1 MASIIPKEKDGKII
15 SYKFKAC
22 VGRDDCG
29 KQVFRCT
36 TWKVPAGLVPS
47 KAVKAAEKAAAA
59 WEQDAKA
66 EYEKDLQDAERAR
79 QREIAKC
86 KTDFVHFVKNV
97 WFPICIEDGE
107 HKPKTISFYNDT
119 TKNITA
125 YFAGCNMQKITP
137 AEIQKFI
144 IHLRTEKGFSPR
156 NVHHHYRTLN
166 MIFAY
171 AVRQDILLK
180 NPMDKVDPPK
190 LVRKEIDA
198 LSQEQA
204 TDFFRE
210 IHGCPLDFRCLLTL
224 LVTTGLRRGECVGL
238 QWRDIDENSLLLR
251 VQRNVTYTTKTG
263 IMVSTPKTAKSRRP
277 LPVMEST
284 LRLLLLLKQ
293 QRQREN
299 PGVDISDSFIFH
311 GEKGIYQP
319 KDPNAVTR
327 RVKRFMAAHDL
338 PDLSP
343 HDLRH
348 SCATLLLSSGADIKS
363 VQEILGHT
371 NANTTLNFYVRS
383 DLQQMKAATDKFANA
398 FGL

>member
-1 MASIIPKEKDGKII
+1 MASIIPKIKDGKII

-29 KQVFRCT
+29 KQVFRCM
-36 TWKVPAGLVPS
+36 TWKVPGGLGPV
-47 KAVKAAEKAAAA
+47 KAEKAAEKAAAA
-59 WEQDAKA
+59 WEQEAKA
-66 EYEKDLQDAERAR
+66 EYEKDLQDAQRAR
-79 QREIAKC
+79 QREIVRC

-137 AEIQKFI
+137 VEIQKFI
-144 IHLRTEKGFSPR
+144 IYLRTEKGFSPR

-171 AVRQDILLK
+171 AVRQEVLLK

-204 TDFFRE
+204 ADFFKE
-210 IHGCPLDFRCLLTL
+210 IHECPLDFRCLLTL
-224 LVTTGLRRGECVGL
+224 MVTTGLRRGECVGL
-238 QWRDIDENSLLLR
+238 QWLDIDEQNLLLR

-263 IMVSTPKTAKSRRP
+263 IVVNTPKTEKSRRP
-277 LPVMEST
+277 IPVMEST
-284 LRLLLLLKQ
+284 LRLLLMLKQ
-293 QRQREN
+293 QRRREYPSEN
-299 PGVDISDSFIFH
+299 IEDSFIFH
-311 GEKGIYQP
+311 GEKGIHEP

-383 DLQQMKAATDKFANA
+383 DIQQMKAATDKFANA
-398 FGL
+398 FRL

>member
-1 MASIIPKEKDGKII
+1 M
-15 SYKFKAC
+15 
-22 VGRDDCG
+22 
-29 KQVFRCT
+29 
-36 TWKVPAGLVPS
+36 
-47 KAVKAAEKAAAA
+47 
-59 WEQDAKA
+59 
-66 EYEKDLQDAERAR
+66 QDAERAR

-171 AVRQDILLK
+171 AVRQDVLLK

-204 TDFFRE
+204 ADFFKE
-210 IHGCPLDFRCLLTL
+210 IHECPLDFRCLLTL
-224 LVTTGLRRGECVGL
+224 LVTTGLRRGECMGL
-238 QWRDIDENSLLLR
+238 QWRDIDEQSLLLR
-251 VQRNVTYTTKTG
+251 VQRNVIYTTKTG
-263 IMVSTPKTAKSRRP
+263 IVVNTPKTAKSRRP
-277 LPVMEST
+277 IPIMEST
-284 LRLLLLLKQ
+284 LRLLLMLKH
-293 QRQREN
+293 QRRREC
-299 PGVDISDSFIFH
+299 PGVDIEDSFIFH
-311 GEKGIYQP
+311 GEKGIYEP

-327 RVKRFMAAHDL
+327 RVKRFMAAHGL

-348 SCATLLLSSGADIKS
+348 SCATLLLGSGADIKS

-383 DLQQMKAATDKFANA
+383 DIQQMKAATDKFANA

>member
-47 KAVKAAEKAAAA
+47 KAVKAAEKAATA

-144 IHLRTEKGFSPR
+144 IYLRTEKGFSPR

-171 AVRQDILLK
+171 AVRQDVLLK

-190 LVRKEIDA
+190 LARTEIDA
-198 LSQEQA
+198 LSKEQA
-204 TDFFRE
+204 ADFFNE
-210 IHGCPLDFRCLLTL
+210 IHECPLDFRCLLTL

-263 IMVSTPKTAKSRRP
+263 IVVSTPKTAKSRRP

-293 QRQREN
+293 QRQQEN
-299 PGVDISDSFIFH
+299 PGADIADSFIFH

-327 RVKRFMAAHDL
+327 RVKRFMIAHDL

-383 DLQQMKAATDKFANA
+383 DVQQMKAATDKFANA

>member
-47 KAVKAAEKAAAA
+47 KAAKAAEKAAAA
-59 WEQDAKA
+59 WEQDARA

-125 YFAGCNMQKITP
+125 YFAGCNMQRIAP
-137 AEIQKFI
+137 AEIQKFLI
-144 IHLRTEKGFSPR
+144 YLRTEKGFSPR

-166 MIFAY
+166 MIFSY

-210 IHGCPLDFRCLLTL
+210 IHDCPLDFRCLLTL

-263 IMVSTPKTAKSRRP
+263 IVVNTPKTAKSRRP
-277 LPVMEST
+277 IPIMEST
-284 LRLLLLLKQ
+284 LRLLCLLRE
-293 QRQREN
+293 QRRREN

-311 GEKGIYQP
+311 GEKGIFDP

-348 SCATLLLSSGADIKS
+348 SCATLLLGSGADIKS

-383 DLQQMKAATDKFANA
+383 DVQQMKAATDKFANA

>member
-1 MASIIPKEKDGKII
+1 MASIIPNSKDGKIV

-36 TWKVPAGLVPS
+36 TWKVPQGLVPS
-47 KAVKAAEKAAAA
+47 KAAKQVEKAAAT
-59 WEQDAKA
+59 WEQEAKA
-66 EYEKDLQDAERAR
+66 EYEKDLLDAERAR

-86 KTDFVHFVKNV
+86 KTDFVYFVKKV

-107 HKPKTISFYNDT
+107 HKAKTVSFYNDT

-125 YFAGCNMQKITP
+125 YFEGANLQKITA

-144 IHLRTEKGFSPR
+144 IYLRTEKSFSPR

-171 AVRQDILLK
+171 AVRQEILLK

-190 LVRKEIDA
+190 LVRSEIDA

-204 TDFFRE
+204 AEFFKE
-210 IHGCPLDFRCLLTL
+210 IHDCPLDFRCLLTL
-224 LVTTGLRRGECVGL
+224 LITTGLRRGECVGL
-238 QWRDIDENSLLLR
+238 QWRDIDEQNLLLR

-263 IMVSTPKTAKSRRP
+263 IVVNTPKTAKSRRP
-277 LPVMEST
+277 IPIMDTT

-293 QRQREN
+293 SRLREC
-299 PGVDISDSFIFH
+299 PDTDIEGSFIFP
-311 GEKGIYQP
+311 GEKGIYEP

-327 RVKRFMAAHDL
+327 RVKRFMTAHGL

-383 DLQQMKAATDKFANA
+383 DIAQMKAATNKMAVA

>member
-1 MASIIPKEKDGKII
+1 MASIIPNSKDGKIV

-29 KQVFRCT
+29 KQVFRCA
-36 TWKVPAGLVPS
+36 TWKVPQGLVPS
-47 KAVKAAEKAAAA
+47 KVAKQVEKAAAM
-59 WEQDAKA
+59 WEQEAKA
-66 EYEKDLQDAERAR
+66 EYEKDLLDAERAR

-86 KTDFVHFVKNV
+86 KTDFVYFVKKV

-107 HKPKTISFYNDT
+107 HKAKTVSFYNDT

-125 YFAGCNMQKITP
+125 YFEGANLQKITA

-144 IHLRTEKGFSPR
+144 IYLRTEKSFSPR

-171 AVRQDILLK
+171 AVRQEILLK

-190 LVRKEIDA
+190 LVRSEIDA

-204 TDFFRE
+204 AEFFKE
-210 IHGCPLDFRCLLTL
+210 IHDCPLDFRCLLTL
-224 LVTTGLRRGECVGL
+224 LITTGLRRGECVGL
-238 QWRDIDENSLLLR
+238 QWRDIDEQNLLLR

-263 IMVSTPKTAKSRRP
+263 IVVNTPKTAKSRRP
-277 LPVMEST
+277 IPIMDTT

-293 QRQREN
+293 SRLREC
-299 PGVDISDSFIFH
+299 PDTDIESSFIFP
-311 GEKGIYQP
+311 GEKGIYEP

-327 RVKRFMAAHDL
+327 RVKRFMTAHGL

-383 DLQQMKAATDKFANA
+383 DIQQMKAATNKMAVA

>member
-1 MASIIPKEKDGKII
+1 MASIIPKEKDGKIV

-59 WEQDAKA
+59 WEQDARA

-119 TKNITA
+119 TKNIIA
-125 YFAGCNMQKITP
+125 YFAGCNMQRIAP
-137 AEIQKFI
+137 AEIQKFLI
-144 IHLRTEKGFSPR
+144 YLRTEKDFSPR

-166 MIFAY
+166 MIFSY

-210 IHGCPLDFRCLLTL
+210 IHDCPLDFRCLLTL

-263 IMVSTPKTAKSRRP
+263 IVVNTPKTAKSRRP
-277 LPVMEST
+277 IPIMEST
-284 LRLLLLLKQ
+284 LRLLCLLRE
-293 QRQREN
+293 QRRREN

-311 GEKGIYQP
+311 GEKGIFDP

-327 RVKRFMAAHDL
+327 RVKRFMTAHDL

-348 SCATLLLSSGADIKS
+348 RYLLVLW
-363 VQEILGHT
+363 
-371 NANTTLNFYVRS
+371 
-383 DLQQMKAATDKFANA
+383 
-398 FGL
+398 

>member
-59 WEQDAKA
+59 WEQDARA

-125 YFAGCNMQKITP
+125 YFAGCNMQRIAP
-137 AEIQKFI
+137 AEIQKFLI
-144 IHLRTEKGFSPR
+144 YLRTEKGFSPR

-166 MIFAY
+166 MIFSY

-210 IHGCPLDFRCLLTL
+210 IHDCPLDFRCLLTL

-263 IMVSTPKTAKSRRP
+263 IVVNTPKTAKSRRP
-277 LPVMEST
+277 IPVMEST
-284 LRLLLLLKQ
+284 LRLLRLLKAQ
-293 QRQREN
+293 QQREN
-299 PGVDISDSFIFH
+299 PNVDISDGFIFH
-311 GEKGIYQP
+311 GEKGIFDP

-327 RVKRFMAAHDL
+327 RVKRFMTAHDL

-348 SCATLLLSSGADIKS
+348 SCATLLLGSGADIKS

-383 DLQQMKAATDKFANA
+383 DVQQMKAATDKFANA

>member
-1 MASIIPKEKDGKII
+1 MASIIPNTKDGKII

-29 KQVFRCT
+29 KQVFRCM
-36 TWKVPAGLVPS
+36 TWKVPVGLGPV
-47 KAVKAAEKAAAA
+47 KAEKAAEKAAAA

-66 EYEKDLQDAERAR
+66 EYEKDLLDAERAR

-86 KTDFVHFVKNV
+86 KTDFVYFVKNV
-97 WFPICIEDGE
+97 WFPLCIEDGE
-107 HKPKTISFYNDT
+107 HKAKTISFYNDT
-119 TKNITA
+119 IKNITA
-125 YFAGCNMQKITP
+125 YFAGRNMQKITP

-144 IHLRTEKGFSPR
+144 IYLRTEKGFSPR

-166 MIFAY
+166 MIFSY
-171 AVRQDILLK
+171 AVRQEILLK

-190 LVRKEIDA
+190 LTRKEIDA

-204 TDFFRE
+204 ADFFKE
-210 IHGCPLDFRCLLTL
+210 IHECPLDFRCLLTL

-238 QWRDIDENSLLLR
+238 QWRDIDEQSLLLR

-263 IMVSTPKTAKSRRP
+263 IVVNTPKTAKSRRP
-277 LPVMEST
+277 IPIMDST

-293 QRQREN
+293 QRQREC
-299 PGVDISDSFIFH
+299 PGADIADSFVFH
-311 GEKGIYQP
+311 GEKGIYEP

-383 DLQQMKAATDKFANA
+383 DIQQMKAATDKFANA

>member
-29 KQVFRCT
+29 KQVFRCA

-59 WEQDAKA
+59 WEQDARA

-125 YFAGCNMQKITP
+125 YFAGCNMQRIAP
-137 AEIQKFI
+137 AEIQKFLI
-144 IHLRTEKGFSPR
+144 YLRTEKGFSPR

-166 MIFAY
+166 MIFSY

-198 LSQEQA
+198 LSHEQA

-210 IHGCPLDFRCLLTL
+210 IHDCPLDFRCLLTL

-263 IMVSTPKTAKSRRP
+263 IVVNTPKTAKSRRP
-277 LPVMEST
+277 IPVMEST
-284 LRLLLLLKQ
+284 LRLLRLLRE

-311 GEKGIYQP
+311 GEKGIFDP

-348 SCATLLLSSGADIKS
+348 SCATLLLGSGADIKS

-383 DLQQMKAATDKFANA
+383 DVQQMKAATDKFANA

>member
-1 MASIIPKEKDGKII
+1 MASIIPKEKDGKIV
-15 SYKFKAC
+15 SYKFKSC
-22 VGRDDCG
+22 VGRDDCS
-29 KQVFRCT
+29 KQVFRCM

-47 KAVKAAEKAAAA
+47 KAVKAAQKAAAK
-59 WEQDAKA
+59 WEQKAKD
-66 EYEKDLQDAERAR
+66 EYQKDLQDAERAI

-86 KTDFVHFVKNV
+86 KTDFVYFVKKV

-107 HKPKTISFYNDT
+107 HKPKTVSFYNDT

-125 YFAGCNMQKITP
+125 YFEGSNLQKITP
-137 AEIQKFI
+137 VEIQKFLI
-144 IHLRTEKGFSPR
+144 FLRTEKGFSPR

-171 AVRQDILLK
+171 AVRQDVLLK
-180 NPMDKVDPPK
+180 NPMDKIDPPK
-190 LVRKEIDA
+190 LVRNEIDA

-204 TDFFRE
+204 ADFFRE
-210 IHGCPLDFRCLLTL
+210 IHDCPLDFRCLLTL
-224 LVTTGLRRGECVGL
+224 LITTGLRRGECVGL
-238 QWRDIDENSLLLR
+238 KWRDIDENSLLLR
-251 VQRNVTYTTKTG
+251 VQRNVIYTAKTG
-263 IMVSTPKTAKSRRP
+263 IVVNTPKTAKSRRP
-277 LPVMEST
+277 VPIMEST
-284 LRLLLLLKQ
+284 LRLLLSLKQ
-293 QRQREN
+293 KRQREC
-299 PGVDISDSFIFH
+299 PGMDIEDSFIFH
-311 GEKGIYQP
+311 GEKGIYEP

-327 RVKRFMAAHDL
+327 RVKRFMASHGL

-348 SCATLLLSSGADIKS
+348 SCASLLLSSGADIKS

-383 DLQQMKAATDKFANA
+383 DIQQMKAATDKFANA

>member
-29 KQVFRCT
+29 KQMFRCT
-36 TWKVPAGLVPS
+36 TWKVPASLVPS
-47 KAVKAAEKAAAA
+47 KAAKAAEKAAAA
-59 WEQDAKA
+59 WEQDARA

-79 QREIAKC
+79 RREIAKC

-144 IHLRTEKGFSPR
+144 IYLRTEKGFSPR

-166 MIFAY
+166 MIFSY
-171 AVRQDILLK
+171 AVRQDMLLK

-210 IHGCPLDFRCLLTL
+210 IHDCPLDFRCLLTL

-263 IMVSTPKTAKSRRP
+263 IVVNTPKTAKSRRP
-277 LPVMEST
+277 IPIMEST
-284 LRLLLLLKQ
+284 LRLLCLLRE
-293 QRQREN
+293 QRRREN

-311 GEKGIYQP
+311 GEKGIFDP

-348 SCATLLLSSGADIKS
+348 SCATLLLGSGADIKS

-383 DLQQMKAATDKFANA
+383 DVQQMKAATDKFANA

>member
-47 KAVKAAEKAAAA
+47 KAAKAAEKAAAA

>member
-59 WEQDAKA
+59 WEQDARA

-86 KTDFVHFVKNV
+86 RTDFVHFVKNV

-125 YFAGCNMQKITP
+125 YFAGCNMQRIAP
-137 AEIQKFI
+137 AEIQKFLI
-144 IHLRTEKGFSPR
+144 YLRTEKGFSPR

-171 AVRQDILLK
+171 AVRQEVLLK

-210 IHGCPLDFRCLLTL
+210 IHDCPLDFRCLLTL

-263 IMVSTPKTAKSRRP
+263 IVVNTPKTAKSRRP
-277 LPVMEST
+277 IPVMEST
-284 LRLLLLLKQ
+284 LRLLRLLKAQ
-293 QRQREN
+293 QQREN
-299 PGVDISDSFIFH
+299 PNVDISDGFIFH
-311 GEKGIYQP
+311 GEKGIFDP

-348 SCATLLLSSGADIKS
+348 SCATLLLGSGADIKS

-383 DLQQMKAATDKFANA
+383 DVQQMKAATDKFANA